1 MHKDQNSN
9 LNKYQKEYESVS
21 MDDEAIRIMKQ
32 RIEQGKR
39 DKKIIKI
46 KNRWRGLAVAAAAAF
61 VLVLL
66 PNTSSSVAYAMEQIP
81 LIGNMIKLVT
91 FRDYH
96 YENDRKSADVSVS
109 KIDIQSEKI
118 NGQSAENAKKS
129 SAEINAEIQ
138 KITNQ
143 WIKEFKTGMESDGY
157 ENISVKSEAVQTTEN
172 YFTLKLTC
180 YQGAG
185 SGFEQDYFYTIN
197 LNTGMRM
204 RLSDLFID
212 GCDYRTVIS
221 ENIKDQMR
229 KQMKENENVYYW
241 LEDKEI
247 PEWNFEK
254 IPENAS
260 FYVNRNNEIV
270 ICFNEG
276 DVAPMYMGTVKFVI
290 PNDLLCGIRK

>member
-143 WIKEFKTGMESDGY
+143 WIKEFKMGMESDGY

-229 KQMKENENVYYW
+229 KQMKENVNVYYW

-260 FYVNRNNEIV
+260 FYVNKNNEIV